1 MIRIIGLLTLCVVF
15 AVLRAAFL
23 VLIAAGALT
32 LLYAFV
38 TRPRDTVI
46 MIATVGL
53 VGLASVKPLA
63 FILTL
68 GAVALAALAVAGIA
82 KDRSA
87 QASSPRASIGRCLA
101 DLD

>member
-1 MIRIIGLLTLCVVF
+1 MIRILSLLTLCVIF

-23 VLIAAGALT
+23 VLIAAAALA

-46 MIATVGL
+46 MIATVGM

-68 GAVALAALAVAGIA
+68 GAVALAAVVVAGVA
-82 KDRSA
+82 RSRLA
-87 QASSPRASIGRCLA
+87 QASPSTASIGRCPA

>member
-1 MIRIIGLLTLCVVF
+1 MIRILSLLTLCVIF

-68 GAVALAALAVAGIA
+68 GAVALAALVVAGVA
-82 KDRSA
+82 RGRLD
-87 QASSPRASIGRCLA
+87 QASSSRASIRRCLA